1 MQKEALFSISM
12 TVLKINT
19 WYSQC
24 GHSLIR
30 EKEEIMEQIVDKIV
44 IWHKEAEEPLE
55 KDEC

>member
-19 WYSQC
+19 WYNQC
-24 GHSLIR
+24 GHLIR
-30 EKEEIMEQIVDKIV
+30 EKEEIMEQTVDKIV
-44 IWHKEAEEPLE
+44 IWHKEAGEPLE